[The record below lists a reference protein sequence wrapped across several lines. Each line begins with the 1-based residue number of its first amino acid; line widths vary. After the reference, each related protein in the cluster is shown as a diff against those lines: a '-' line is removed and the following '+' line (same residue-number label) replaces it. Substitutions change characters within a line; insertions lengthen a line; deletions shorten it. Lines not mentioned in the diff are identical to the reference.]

1 MEGISGFL
9 PLILLFLVMYLFLIR
24 PQMQKAKKEKK
35 FINELSKGIRV
46 VTIGGV
52 HGKLIDIFDDG
63 TCLIDIGAGRVKF
76 EKAAISME
84 KTMQLNAPEKK

>member
-63 TCLIDIGAGRVKF
+63 TCLVDIGAGRVKF

>member
-1 MEGISGFL
+1 MEGLGGFL

-24 PQMQKAKKEKK
+24 PQMQKGKKEKK
-35 FINELSKGIRV
+35 FMSELAKGDRV

-63 TCLIDIGAGRVKF
+63 TCLVDIGAGRIKL
-76 EKAAISME
+76 EKAAISMD
-84 KTMQLNAPEKK
+84 KTNQLNAPEKK

>member
-84 KTMQLNAPEKK
+84 KTTQLNATEKK

>member
-1 MEGISGFL
+1 VEGISGFL

>member
-84 KTMQLNAPEKK
+84 KTMQLNATEKK

>member
-35 FINELSKGIRV
+35 FVNELTKGIRV

-52 HGKLIDIFDDG
+52 HGKLIDVFDDG

-84 KTMQLNAPEKK
+84 KTTQLNATEKK

>member
-35 FINELSKGIRV
+35 FVNELTKGIRV

-52 HGKLIDIFDDG
+52 HGKLIDVFDDG

-84 KTMQLNAPEKK
+84 KTTQLNAPEKK

>member
-84 KTMQLNAPEKK
+84 KTTQLNAPEKK

>member
-63 TCLIDIGAGRVKF
+63 TCLIDIGAGRVKY

>member
-35 FINELSKGIRV
+35 FAAELQKGARV
-46 VTIGGV
+46 VTIGGI
-52 HGKLIDIFDDG
+52 HGKLIDLYDDG

-76 EKAAISME
+76 EKAAISMD
-84 KTMQLNAPEKK
+84 KTNQLNAPEKK

>member
-84 KTMQLNAPEKK
+84 KTMQLNASEKK